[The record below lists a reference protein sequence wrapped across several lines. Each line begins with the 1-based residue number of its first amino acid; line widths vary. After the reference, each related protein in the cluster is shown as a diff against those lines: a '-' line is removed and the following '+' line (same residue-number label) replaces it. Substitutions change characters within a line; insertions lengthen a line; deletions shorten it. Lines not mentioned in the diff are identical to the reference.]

1 MFGRTFLSVLF
12 QFVDAG
18 FQFQPFTAEDGM
30 LTIGDADHI
39 QLQSVLLHQL
49 RLLDAD
55 LFQQVTTD
63 RTDTRDE
70 KVQDLVLRKKKGV
83 VDRV

>member
-30 LTIGDADHI
+30 LAVGYADYI
-39 QLQSVLLHQL
+39 QLQPVLLHQL

-55 LFQQVTTD
+55 LFQQIATD
-63 RTDTRDE
+63 CADTCDE
-70 KVQDLVLRKKKGV
+70 KV
-83 VDRV
+83 